1 MYHTVIQTANF
12 LAGRQSKSS
21 MGQMRAVVMRNS
33 QLVIDQ
39 LPDPEPGPGEIL
51 VRTLACGICSADV
64 DTVRDAQ
71 GWIDQVED
79 WGQARALDPSLD
91 LVLGHEF
98 CAELVGYGPD
108 TARRLR
114 TGTRVVSMP
123 AIMRPGLVAP
133 IGLTNVVTGGYG
145 ELMVLSEPL
154 AVEVPEGL
162 SSELAAMTEPMA
174 SGIHAVAKARLDEQD
189 APIVIGCGPAG
200 LAVIAALREAGA
212 APIVAADFSP
222 LRRRLAEHLGADVLI
237 DPAVHEPL
245 EVWKQ
250 TAGTRPAVI
259 FECTGVLGMFQKLIS
274 AAPREARLIA
284 VGICAED
291 DTYRP
296 ITAIAKELS
305 VQFVLGYTPAEFS
318 DTLHRIAEGLY
329 DVTPLI
335 TGRVGMSGVT
345 GAFAELEKPD
355 LHGKIILDPTRQ

>member
-1 MYHTVIQTANF
+1 MA
-12 LAGRQSKSS
+12 A
-21 MGQMRAVVMRNS
+21 MRAVVMRNS

-51 VRTLACGICSADV
+51 VRTLVCGICSADV
-64 DTVRDAQ
+64 GTVRDAQ

-79 WGQARALDPSLD
+79 WGEARALDLSLD

-98 CAELVGYGPD
+98 CAEVIDHGPD

-114 TGTRVVSMP
+114 TGTRVVSIP
-123 AIMRPGLVAP
+123 AIMRPGLVAL
-133 IGLTNVVTGGYG
+133 IGRTNEVPGGFG

-154 AVEVPEGL
+154 AIEVPEGL

-174 SGIHAVAKARLDEQD
+174 SGIHAVAKVRLDKQD
-189 APIVIGCGPAG
+189 APIVIGCGSAG
-200 LAVIAALREAGA
+200 LAVIAALDEAGA
-212 APIVAADFSP
+212 APIVAADLSP
-222 LRRRLAEHLGADVLI
+222 LRRRLAEHLGAEVAV
-237 DPAVHEPL
+237 DPAVRQPL
-245 EVWKQ
+245 EVWKE

-274 AAPREARLIA
+274 AAPREARIVA
-284 VGICAED
+284 VGICPED

-296 ITAIAKELS
+296 LTAASKELS

-318 DTLHRIAEGLY
+318 ETLHRIAEGTY
-329 DVTPLI
+329 DVSPLI

-355 LHGKIILDPTRQ
+355 LHAKIVLDPTRR